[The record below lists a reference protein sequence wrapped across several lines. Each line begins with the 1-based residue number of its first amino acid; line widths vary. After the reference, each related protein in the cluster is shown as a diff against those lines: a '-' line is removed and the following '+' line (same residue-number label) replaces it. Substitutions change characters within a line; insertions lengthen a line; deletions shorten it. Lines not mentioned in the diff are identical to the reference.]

1 MPGAVQTVIVPSGG
15 AQLLGS
21 FTTTDNTPVDFT
33 VYRSQPNRLYSAYVY
48 VTGARSDFSQGYA
61 VLDMR
66 NFITDAAGAMTA
78 LSALVMQNLAN
89 TIVGANTNLVTGMG
103 RIRLL
108 VVGALGVTV
117 YWSVWATIFEQAAP

>member
-1 MPGAVQTVIVPSGG
+1 MPAPGQTLIVAGGG

-33 VYRSQPNRLYSAYVY
+33 VQSTQPNRVYSAYVY
-48 VTGARSDFSQGYA
+48 VIGARSDFSQGYA

-66 NFITDAAGAMTA
+66 NFITDSTGAMTA

-117 YWSVWATIFEQAAP
+117 YWSVWGTIFERGAP

>member
-1 MPGAVQTVIVPSGG
+1 MVIVPAGG

-33 VYRSQPNRLYSAYVY
+33 VLNSQPNRLYSAYVY
-48 VTGARSDFSQGYA
+48 VVGARSDFSQGYA

-66 NFITDAAGAMTA
+66 NFITDATGAMTA

-89 TIVGANTNLVTGMG
+89 TIVGANTNLVTGAG

-108 VVGALGVTV
+108 VVGAAGVTV
-117 YWSVWATIFEQAAP
+117 YWSVWATVFERAAP